1 MLFSY
6 SIIVPHE
13 SRSKERLSPPLL
25 QCHTPPP
32 CRHGG
37 PLQVDGESLN
47 ASGDVKPPNYGDLLD
62 LPNNSYELTD
72 LTNKNG
78 EPDNNYDLTDL
89 TNKNGD

>member
-1 MLFSY
+1 
-6 SIIVPHE
+6 
-13 SRSKERLSPPLL
+13 
-25 QCHTPPP
+25 
-32 CRHGG
+32 
-37 PLQVDGESLN
+37 VDGESLN